1 MIIGIGTDIIEIKR
15 IENAVNRS
23 ARFLNRIFT
32 VNEIDYIKSRKFSP
46 QNIAGNFA
54 AKEAISKALGTGIS
68 GIKWKEI
75 EIIRKVNGAPL
86 VILHDN
92 ALKCSNSIGIMKIN
106 VSISHSQ
113 EYAIAF
119 AIAEGE
125 L

>member
-15 IENAVNRS
+15 IENAVNRTHE
-23 ARFLNRIFT
+23 FLNRIFT
-32 VNEIDYIKSRKFSP
+32 SSEINYIKSRKFNP

-68 GIKWKEI
+68 GIRWKEI
-75 EIIRKVNGAPL
+75 EIIRKANGAPVVVL
-86 VILHDN
+86 YNN
-92 ALKCSNSIGIMKIN
+92 ALKYSDDKGIIKIN

-119 AIAEGE
+119 AIAEGK
-125 L
+125 